1 MKIKYE
7 AYYWTFYNGSS
18 IILWASGIDTDNE
31 ISDDDERDIIPS
43 TVVLKQWWSEMDSKY
58 GLQRSWQVWPWEL
71 KVDSV
76 KPQHENV
83 TAVVLHKN
91 CNIIF
96 SMDKQ
101 ISERKDRWRK
111 EN

>member
-43 TVVLKQWWSEMDSKY
+43 TVVLKQW
-58 GLQRSWQVWPWEL
+58 
-71 KVDSV
+71 
-76 KPQHENV
+76 
-83 TAVVLHKN
+83 
-91 CNIIF
+91 
-96 SMDKQ
+96 
-101 ISERKDRWRK
+101 
-111 EN
+111 